1 MTLAATAE
9 GRIPAETVIRDARLV
24 NVCTGE
30 IQGHTDVAIAQ
41 GRIALVGD
49 GSHCIGPD
57 TRVIEAEGQYIAPG
71 FMDGH
76 IHVESSMMGVGEYAR
91 AVIPHG
97 TVGIYMDP
105 HEICNV
111 LGLEGVGDLLA
122 GHCAEQPPAVA
133 ALGHYL
139 HGQLLEL
146 GGGGLCLRLLGG
158 LLGLFG
164 LLLHLHGIDVLRR
177 GGHRQLPG
185 QEKIAGVAVAC
196 LDHLAL
202 LALALHVLL

>member
-30 IQGHTDVAIAQ
+30 IQEHTDVAIAQ

-91 AVIPHG
+91 AVIPPRHR
-97 TVGIYMDP
+97 
-105 HEICNV
+105 
-111 LGLEGVGDLLA
+111 
-122 GHCAEQPPAVA
+122 GHLYGSPMRYATCWAWRASSVW
-133 ALGHYL
+133 
-139 HGQLLEL
+139 
-146 GGGGLCLRLLGG
+146 
-158 LLGLFG
+158 
-164 LLLHLHGIDVLRR
+164 RR
-177 GGHRQLPG
+177 TRPG
-185 QEKIAGVAVAC
+185 RR
-196 LDHLAL
+196 
-202 LALALHVLL
+202 

>member
-30 IQGHTDVAIAQ
+30 IQEHTDVAIAQ

-111 LGLEGVGDLLA
+111 LGLEGVKCMAQDAARTPLNA
-122 GHCAEQPPAVA
+122 MITTPSCVPAVPGFEDTGSAIGPELSLIHIWWA
-133 ALGHYL
+133 A
-139 HGQLLEL
+139 
-146 GGGGLCLRLLGG
+146 R
-158 LLGLFG
+158 FW
-164 LLLHLHGIDVLRR
+164 
-177 GGHRQLPG
+177 
-185 QEKIAGVAVAC
+185 EK
-196 LDHLAL
+196 
-202 LALALHVLL
+202 